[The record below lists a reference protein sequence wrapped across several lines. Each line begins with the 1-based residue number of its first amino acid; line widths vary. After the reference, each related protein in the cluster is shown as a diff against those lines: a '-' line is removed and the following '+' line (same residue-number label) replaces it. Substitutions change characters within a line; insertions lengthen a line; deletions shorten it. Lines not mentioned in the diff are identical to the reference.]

1 MSLLETKAAGRSP
14 EFDGDAKHWEEW
26 NFKFVT
32 WIGLLGNPGEGS
44 RIQQQLDEIARDP
57 EIVTP
62 LLDVGENTG
71 ARGLPIRIGEGRVG
85 LTSKR
90 RHGVG
95 G

>member
-32 WIGLLGNPGEGS
+32 WIGLLGNPGEGT

-57 EIVTP
+57 AVVTP
-62 LLDVGENTG
+62 LLDMGEVTQNQSRVIYNVLAQTCMG
-71 ARGLPIRIGEGRVG
+71 QGGE
-85 LTSKR
+85 
-90 RHGVG
+90 HD
-95 G
+95 